1 MINAE
6 IQIHGYR
13 KGHQLL
19 ASSVTLVKDDQAV
32 VDRMSDIAGPLR
44 PKEQFAPYLSA
55 YPLPSGKYYVVARTW
70 QDLTVPRA
78 GCVITKS
85 IFIDAQTWASSPLT
99 TQVLELL
106 NAFELPSAID
116 AVTTKLNELLVIGFP
131 PSFGLNVKEL
141 LEALFL
147 EDTKAVVVFDAPD
160 PELTSMRL
168 ISALWP
174 EIRRRFAL
182 STFALSP
189 RKIGGRD
196 MDLVFA
202 PLNAK
207 SKFSDWP
214 GRRVDGRSLQPE
226 RHKWTNTIFKRVFE
240 ETLPKLLSEQDI
252 KLLGSHAAD
261 SPSALRVTL
270 LWNELLEKLLQTP
283 NAVLGL
289 LDIANSGMV
298 SNAAAIKLIEPRLAE
313 AAFRAR
319 TIPSDD
325 AWDFA
330 GAIARKM
337 QGHDMPASQSAIR
350 QLATHLAEHAP
361 DGAIK
366 LLQQTDPKN
375 ALSDLTPCIVSG
387 LEQGSAPLVEQ
398 ALVTAPADVVAR
410 ILLQNSMLNRRI
422 AANDELIKK
431 LGAAFAGLDQK
442 LAQAAGRVLL
452 PYLVEDRHLPVA
464 IPIFK
469 TLDEQEI
476 IAELRWLG
484 EANGYEANQLS
495 SILVDCASNFCD
507 LSVIRDV
514 LIDAEPSISRN
525 NLLELT
531 VRPTREDLT
540 WLLTEKRLSQAAS
553 SQLIKTVLGRANTR
567 ELAILVSAHAIANKV
582 VALLPKNALENL
594 LKIISRGG
602 LPINTL
608 VRVVG
613 AVFIRLDNKQK
624 YSLAETT
631 VEKLLQNR
639 FDGNE
644 AETLRMLLGGLG
656 NQVDAKFL
664 IKTGLARDL
673 NFEIASRNLIV
684 FENAPL
690 AARQQII
697 KAVRDIAYALMGR
710 PGINLTDAACNAYA
724 KLLMDA
730 EEVFGNE
737 LLPISAELL
746 PVLFHCRYE
755 PVSSIVT
762 VLFPLIYR
770 EFAKA
775 DDVPDLLKFVPF
787 VDWDRCKSAR
797 NELVD
802 VFMSSSWAPGDLAV
816 TAYRCGEVE
825 RILKR
830 VAKSKGGEDYI
841 NKIENDLDRLDD
853 EHRLSVR
860 YAISQIR
867 HKR

>member
-1 MINAE
+1 MISAE

-19 ASSVTLVKDDQAV
+19 ASSVTLAKDDQAV

-85 IFIDAQTWASSPLT
+85 IFIDAQTWASSPLII
-99 TQVLELL
+99 QVLELL
-106 NAFELPSAID
+106 NAIELPGAID
-116 AVTTKLNELLVIGFP
+116 AVTTKLNESLNVGGGA
-131 PSFGLNVKEL
+131 SFGLNAKEL

-147 EDTKAVVVFDAPD
+147 EDTKPIVVFDAPN

-168 ISALWP
+168 IAALWP

-226 RHKWTNTIFKRVFE
+226 RHKWTSTIFKRVFE
-240 ETLPKLLSEQDI
+240 ESVPKLLSEQDI
-252 KLLGSHAAD
+252 QLLGSHAGD
-261 SPSALRVTL
+261 SSSALRITL

-283 NAVLGL
+283 TAVLGL

-298 SNAAAIKLIEPRLAE
+298 SNAAAIKLIEPHLTE
-313 AAFRAR
+313 AALRAR

-325 AWDFA
+325 AWDFT

-350 QLATHLAEHAP
+350 LLATHLAEHAP
-361 DGAIK
+361 DGAVK
-366 LLQQTDPKN
+366 LLQQIDPKK
-375 ALSDLTPCIVSG
+375 ALSDLTPSIVLG
-387 LEQGSAPLVEQ
+387 LEKGATPLVEQ
-398 ALVTAPADVVAR
+398 ALIAAPADVIAR

-431 LGAAFAGLDQK
+431 LGMAFAGLDQK
-442 LAQAAGRVLL
+442 LARAAGRALL
-452 PYLVEDRHLPVA
+452 PHLVEDRHLPVA

-469 TLDEQEI
+469 GLDEQEF
-476 IAELRWLG
+476 IAALRQLG
-484 EANGYEANQLS
+484 EANGYEAEKLS
-495 SILVDCASNFCD
+495 SVLVDCASNICD

-514 LIDAEPSISRN
+514 LINVEPSISRDK
-525 NLLELT
+525 LLELI

-540 WLLTEKRLSQAAS
+540 WLLTEKRLSQTAS
-553 SQLIKTVLGRANTR
+553 NKLIKAVLGRASAR
-567 ELAILVSAHAIANKV
+567 DLAILVSAHAIANKV
-582 VALLPKNALENL
+582 IELLPKNALEKL
-594 LKIISRGG
+594 LKIISSGG

-608 VRVVG
+608 VRIIG
-613 AVFIRLDNKQK
+613 SIFSILDYEQK
-624 YSLAETT
+624 SSLAEATL
-631 VEKLLQNR
+631 EKLLQSR

-644 AETLRMLLGGLG
+644 AETLRMLFGEIG
-656 NQVDAKFL
+656 NKIDAKYL
-664 IKTGLARDL
+664 IRTGLAREL
-673 NFEIASRNLIV
+673 NFEIASRNLIA

-690 AARQQII
+690 AVRQQIV
-697 KAVRDIAYALMGR
+697 KAARDIAYALIGR
-710 PGINLTDAACNAYA
+710 HNINLTEAACNACA
-724 KLLMDA
+724 KLMMDA
-730 EEVFGNE
+730 DKVLGKEFVNVSGE
-737 LLPISAELL
+737 LMPTLL
-746 PVLFHCRYE
+746 HCRYE
-755 PVSSIVT
+755 PVSSIVA
-762 VLFPLIYR
+762 VLFPIVYR

-802 VFMSSSWAPGDLAV
+802 VFISSSWAPVDLAI
-816 TAYRCGEVE
+816 TACRCSEVE
-825 RILKR
+825 RILNR
-830 VAKSKGGEDYI
+830 VAKSKDGENYI
-841 NKIENDLDRLDD
+841 KKIESDLERLDD
-853 EHRLSVR
+853 EQRRSVR
-860 YAISQIR
+860 YTISQIK